1 MSGGFP
7 LDLILFGMVAA
18 FLVLRLRSI
27 LGRRTG
33 FERPPQPLE
42 PTGAGEAAARTMDT
56 RADELAVP
64 PAIGAGPRRIL
75 PAAGT
80 PAAEVLSRIRTIDPD
95 FDAMA
100 FLTGAENAF
109 RMIVEAFANG
119 DRETLRSLLSPDVY
133 ADFEAAVSARER
145 AGERQR
151 TELVALRESALL
163 EADLRGTVA
172 TLGVR
177 FVSDQVNVTFGPTG
191 QIVSGSEA
199 VTETIDIWSF
209 ARDLTSADPIWHLV
223 GTRSE

>member
-33 FERPPQPLE
+33 FERPPQPVE
-42 PTGAGEAAARTMDT
+42 PTGAGESAARTIDT

-64 PAIGAGPRRIL
+64 AALGSGPRRSL
-75 PAAGT
+75 PASGS
-80 PAAEVLSRIRTIDPD
+80 PAAQVLSRIRSVDPE
-95 FDAMA
+95 FDPMT
-100 FLTGAENAF
+100 FLTGAESAF

-119 DRETLRSLLSPDVY
+119 DRDTLRSLLSPDVY
-133 ADFEAAVSARER
+133 ADFEAAVTARER

-151 TELVALRESALL
+151 TDLVALRESALV

-177 FVSDQVNVTFGPTG
+177 FVSDQVNLTFGPG
-191 QIVSGSEA
+191 GEIVAGSEA